1 MAEQT
6 TLPPVREAG
15 PVRVEG
21 INFLPP
27 AELSKSVWQS
37 LADNIRSAM
46 NPEKLPPLQLT
57 SKPIESEGLMLPDT
71 SLWQSLS
78 KNFRDLVSPEKLPP
92 LQLTSKPIADNDILP
107 HSDAERGLFSS
118 LRENLKSTFF
128 PEKLPPLQLSSKPI
142 KVKNIWGAYDYKQE
156 GAGVSL
162 VVHVLMFAVLI
173 GVSILSSRAVKL
185 NTPPQNLTSLTDS
198 DVPMDLPMTT
208 KKGPSSGGGGGGG
221 DRDKLDATKGKLPK
235 LSMQQLAPPAV
246 VIRNDNPKLPV
257 EPTVVVPPEIKLAS
271 NMPNLGDP
279 MSKIPLGPASNGT
292 GSGGGIGSGSGGG
305 VGSGSGPGVGPGH
318 GGGIGG
324 GAFRVGNGVSAP
336 RALDTPDPEYSEE
349 ARKAKYQGVVV
360 LWLVVG
366 PDGKPRD
373 IRVSRPLGMGL
384 DQKAI
389 EAVQRWRFE
398 PAMKDGRPVA
408 VQINVEVNFR
418 LY

>member
-1 MAEQT
+1 MAEPT
-6 TLPPVREAG
+6 TLPPAQTG
-15 PVRVEG
+15 NDNARVEL
-21 INFLPP
+21 NFLPP
-27 AELSKSVWQS
+27 SELDESIWRS
-37 LADNIRSAM
+37 LADNIRGLLH
-46 NPEKLPPLQLT
+46 PEKLPPLQLT
-57 SKPIESEGLMLPDT
+57 SKPIESDSLMLQDT
-71 SLWQSLS
+71 GLWASLRQ
-78 KNFRDLVSPEKLPP
+78 NMRDFVSPEKLPP
-92 LQLTSKPIADNDILP
+92 LQLTSQPVEDNEILP
-107 HSDAERGLFSS
+107 HSDAERSLFSS
-118 LRENLKSTFF
+118 LRENIKSTFF
-128 PEKLPPLQLSSKPI
+128 PEKLPPLQVSSKPI
-142 KVKNIWGAYDYKQE
+142 KVRNIWGAYDYKQE

-162 VVHVLMFAVLI
+162 VVHVLMIAGLI
-173 GVSILSSRAVKL
+173 GISILTSRAVKL
-185 NTPPQNLTSLTDS
+185 NNQQQNVISLTD
-198 DVPMDLPMTT
+198 DMPVDLPMTA
-208 KKGPSSGGGGGGG
+208 KKGSAMGGGGGGG
-221 DRDKLDATKGKLPK
+221 DRDKLAATKGKLPK

-257 EPTVVVPPEIKLAS
+257 EPTVVVPPDIKIAS

-279 MSKIPLGPASNGT
+279 MSRVPEGPLSNGT

-336 RALDTPDPEYSEE
+336 RALETPDPEYSEE
-349 ARKAKYQGVVV
+349 ARKAKYQGTVV
-360 LWLVVG
+360 LWLIVG

-389 EAVQRWRFE
+389 EAVNRWRFE